1 MNITRYISIMAVI
14 LLLVIPPA
22 SCAQKPDEGTKT
34 PVETQKT
41 STELSQEILDNSAAI
56 VNGNPIPM
64 SEMDTALRNIAMQ
77 SGMGVDQSEA
87 LAAKFGQRIID
98 QLISGE
104 LLYQEGEKTGY
115 EASTEK
121 IDEAFNDLLSRYETE
136 DAFKEEMSKRGFTEI
151 TLRENMKK
159 QITIQDFIEGAI
171 VPSIEIAD
179 EEVKKIYNDNPDM
192 FTTPE
197 EIQASHILINVS
209 EGDAQEKKDE
219 ALDRIRKIA
228 AIAREDGAD
237 FAQLA
242 RDNSEGPSASNGGD
256 LGFFGR
262 GRMVPAFEKA
272 AFALK
277 VGDVSDPVLTQFGYH
292 VIKLMDKKGGGT
304 VTFEETKDQLIG
316 QLRNEKVNQAISDR
330 IEELKYS
337 SDIKILY
344 NPPKAEASQSVS
356 PH

>member
-1 MNITRYISIMAVI
+1 MKITRYISIMAVI
-14 LLLVIPPA
+14 LLLFLPLT
-22 SCAQKPDEGTKT
+22 SCAQKPDAGANN
-34 PVETQKT
+34 PGATQKE
-41 STELSQEILDNSAAI
+41 STELSQEVLDNSVAV
-56 VNGNPIPM
+56 VNGKPIPM
-64 SEMDTALRNIAMQ
+64 SELDTALRNIAMQ
-77 SGMGVDQSEA
+77 SGMGGDQSDA

-104 LLYQEGEKTGY
+104 LLYQEAIKSEY
-115 EASTEK
+115 DASSEK
-121 IDEAFNDLLSRYETE
+121 IDEAFNDLASRYETE
-136 DAFKEEMSKRGFTEI
+136 DAFKEEMSTRGFTET

-159 QITIQDFIEGAI
+159 QITIQDFIEGSI
-171 VPSIEIAD
+171 VPGIEIPD

-192 FTTPE
+192 FTTAE

-209 EGDAQEKKDE
+209 EGDTQEKKDE
-219 ALDRIRKIA
+219 VLGRIQKIA
-228 AIAREDGAD
+228 AMAREDGAD
-237 FAQLA
+237 FAQIA
-242 RDNSEGPSASNGGD
+242 RDNSEGPSAPNGGD

-262 GRMVPAFEKA
+262 GRMVPAFEEA

-292 VIKLMDKKGGGT
+292 VIKLMDKKVGGT
-304 VTFEETKDQLIG
+304 VTFEEAKDQLID
-316 QLRNEKVNQAISDR
+316 QLRNEKVNQAINNR
-330 IEELKYS
+330 IEELKSS